1 MRSAVRR
8 SMYRMFILIY
18 IIGAPLTSED
28 KLLRTN
34 FFHVFRMSF
43 QHVWFSLPLNEKQS
57 ASAFSEYS
65 GVSWQSWLNSV
76 NSFTYQTFLF
86 RNTFWRNKTFCLI
99 LLHYLGVGTK
109 KARLFPS
116 ARGVIPTRL
125 GRSRFRRGSLTFRG
139 RISAPSSYFYW
150 K

>member
-8 SMYRMFILIY
+8 STYRMFS
-18 IIGAPLTSED
+18 GVSESSWAQAVG
-28 KLLRTN
+28 LFGIQRGL
-34 FFHVFRMSF
+34 VFRMSF
-43 QHVWFSLPLNEKQS
+43 LHVWFSLPLNEKQS

-76 NSFTYQTFLF
+76 NYFTYETFLF